1 MANDDFCKA
10 LESADEL
17 QFAFTGSK
25 SGKKF
30 SIPIWFVL
38 EGRRLLLLPVLGTR
52 SKWYKGILKNPAVE
66 LEISGRRAAARATPL
81 KDKPQVDMVMEK
93 FRGKYGAGDVRKYYP
108 GQDVAVEVLV

>member
-1 MANDDFCKA
+1 MTSDDFRKA

-17 QFAFTGSK
+17 KFAFTGSK
-25 SGKKF
+25 SGKRF

-66 LEISGRRAAARATPL
+66 LEISGNKATASATPL
-81 KDKPQVDMVMEK
+81 KDKPQVEMVMEK
-93 FRGKYGAGDVRKYYP
+93 FRGKYGAGEVKKYYP
-108 GQDVAVEVLV
+108 GQDVAVEVPV